1 MERHWAMKT
10 RRNLD
15 SMVPLGMTAMEQDID
30 RRVRAYFSPNNRCL
44 PRSGCCISPL
54 LQDVRLQRRFKSGY
68 AYKPREMVPLY
79 QAYWEDYFEEEQ
91 T

>member
-10 RRNLD
+10 KRNLD

-30 RRVRAYFSPNNRCL
+30 SRVRAYFSPNNRW
-44 PRSGCCISPL
+44 
-54 LQDVRLQRRFKSGY
+54 DVRLQRRFKSGY

-79 QAYWEDYFEEEQ
+79 QAYWEDYFGEEQ

>member
-15 SMVPLGMTAMEQDID
+15 SMVPLGMTAMEQDVD
-30 RRVRAYFSPNNRCL
+30 SRVRAYFSPNNRW
-44 PRSGCCISPL
+44 
-54 LQDVRLQRRFKSGY
+54 DVRLQRRFKSGY
-68 AYKPREMVPLY
+68 VYKPREMVPLY
-79 QAYWEDYFEEEQ
+79 PAYWEDYFEEEQ